1 MEQRFCPPITGG
13 TEGGAKTIEAKEL
26 AHFAESRQVSNEVQL
41 VNRTFVVVLFG
52 ALFAL

>member
-1 MEQRFCPPITGG
+1 MSTP
-13 TEGGAKTIEAKEL
+13 GAARAKEL